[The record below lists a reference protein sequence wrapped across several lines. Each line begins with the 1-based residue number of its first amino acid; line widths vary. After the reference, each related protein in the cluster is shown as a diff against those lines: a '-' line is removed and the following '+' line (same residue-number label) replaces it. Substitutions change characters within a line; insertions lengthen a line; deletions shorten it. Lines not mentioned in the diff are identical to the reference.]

1 MIKITKMEL
10 NNEDRIIVKV
20 YSDMDMLNSFYIIK
34 EDINERKDY
43 FSGEARG

>member
-10 NNEDRIIVKV
+10 NNVGRIIVKV
-20 YSDMDMLNSFYIIK
+20 YSGMEMLNSFYIIK

-43 FSGEARG
+43 VSGEARG